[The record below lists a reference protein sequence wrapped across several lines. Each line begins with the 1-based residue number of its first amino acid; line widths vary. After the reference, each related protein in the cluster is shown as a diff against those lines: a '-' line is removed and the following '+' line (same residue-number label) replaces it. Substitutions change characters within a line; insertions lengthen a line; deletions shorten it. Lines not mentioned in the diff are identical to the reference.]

1 MVGIS
6 FVSWLATISTLSLMG
21 AWSRTTELPKMLDP
35 RAVPENRDPELR
47 EVVTEVM
54 SRVIEG
60 TASPFALIRRS
71 DLARLKQA
79 ISEKEGHR

>member
-1 MVGIS
+1 
-6 FVSWLATISTLSLMG
+6 
-21 AWSRTTELPKMLDP
+21 MLDE
-35 RAVPENRDPELR
+35 RAVLEKREPELR
-47 EVVTEVM
+47 KLVSDVM

-79 ISEKEGHR
+79 VEQEDA

>member
-1 MVGIS
+1 
-6 FVSWLATISTLSLMG
+6 
-21 AWSRTTELPKMLDP
+21 MLDE
-35 RAVPENRDPELR
+35 RVDFRKEDPELR
-47 EVVTEVM
+47 EVGTEVM

-79 ISEKEGHR
+79 ISEKEGA

>member
-1 MVGIS
+1 MNQRTPS
-6 FVSWLATISTLSLMG
+6 YNCHRVSAETGRRLVADSKL
-21 AWSRTTELPKMLDP
+21 
-35 RAVPENRDPELR
+35 ELR
-47 EVVTEVM
+47 EVATDVM

-79 ISEKEGHR
+79 VEQEDA

>member
-1 MVGIS
+1 
-6 FVSWLATISTLSLMG
+6 
-21 AWSRTTELPKMLDP
+21 MLDE
-35 RAVPENRDPELR
+35 RAVLEKRDPELR
-47 EVVTEVM
+47 QVVADVM

-79 ISEKEGHR
+79 VEQEDA

>member
-1 MVGIS
+1 
-6 FVSWLATISTLSLMG
+6 
-21 AWSRTTELPKMLDP
+21 MLDE
-35 RAVPENRDPELR
+35 RAVLENRDPELR
-47 EVVTEVM
+47 QVVADVM

-79 ISEKEGHR
+79 VEQEDA

>member
-1 MVGIS
+1 
-6 FVSWLATISTLSLMG
+6 MG
-21 AWSRTTELPKMLDP
+21 RPGMLNE
-35 RAVPENRDPELR
+35 RAVLENRDPELR
-47 EVVTEVM
+47 RVVADVT

-79 ISEKEGHR
+79 ISEKEGA

>member
-1 MVGIS
+1 
-6 FVSWLATISTLSLMG
+6 
-21 AWSRTTELPKMLDP
+21 MLDE
-35 RAVPENRDPELR
+35 RVDFRKEDPELR

-79 ISEKEGHR
+79 VEQEDA

>member
-1 MVGIS
+1 
-6 FVSWLATISTLSLMG
+6 
-21 AWSRTTELPKMLDP
+21 MLDP

-79 ISEKEGHR
+79 VGEKEGPE

>member
-1 MVGIS
+1 
-6 FVSWLATISTLSLMG
+6 
-21 AWSRTTELPKMLDP
+21 MLDQ
-35 RAVPENRDPELR
+35 RAVLETRDPELR
-47 EVVTEVM
+47 KVVADVM

-79 ISEKEGHR
+79 ISEKEGA

>member
-1 MVGIS
+1 
-6 FVSWLATISTLSLMG
+6 
-21 AWSRTTELPKMLDP
+21 MLDQ
-35 RAVPENRDPELR
+35 RAVLENRDPELR
-47 EVVTEVM
+47 QVVADVM

-79 ISEKEGHR
+79 LEQEDA